1 MADLHKRLPLVS
13 WIYVIGFIVIFGI
26 AGFMVIEGY
35 SFLDALYM
43 VIITITTIGY
53 HEVHPLSV
61 AGRVFNIVLI
71 LTSFSTLTFLLAK
84 FTQFVASGDLT
95 IYFKNRQ
102 LMQAIQKKQNH
113 VVICGFGRN
122 GQQAAKTLKAQKID
136 FVVVE
141 KNKDVF
147 DDWMEHE
154 DNNLVYL
161 LDDATDDDALIKA
174 GVEKARALLITLP
187 EDADNVF
194 IVLSARS
201 MNQNLL
207 IISRASNPTATAKL
221 YKAGADNVIM
231 PDMIGGTHMA
241 TLVSK
246 PDVLEFIDFLSG
258 EDGQAIH
265 IESVSYDKLPR
276 PIRDKTLKE
285 IMDWKK
291 TGVNCIGIK
300 DERGKFVINPPD
312 TTVICTGM
320 KVMVLGT
327 LSQIA
332 EMKINV
338 GDK

>member
-1 MADLHKRLPLVS
+1 MPLIS
-13 WIYVIGFIVIFGI
+13 WIYIIGLLILFGVT
-26 AGFMVIEGY
+26 GFMLIEGY
-35 SFLDALYM
+35 NFLDALYM

-53 HEVHPLSV
+53 HEIHPLS
-61 AGRVFNIVLI
+61 ATGRAFNIVLI
-71 LTSFSTLTFLLAK
+71 ITSFSTLTLLLAK
-84 FTQFVASGDLT
+84 FTQFVASGEMT
-95 IYFKNRQ
+95 IYFKNKQ
-102 LMQAIQKKQNH
+102 LMQAIQKKENH

-136 FVVVE
+136 FAVIE
-141 KNKDVF
+141 RNKEIL
-147 DDWMEHE
+147 DDWMDHE
-154 DNNLVYL
+154 TNDLVYL
-161 LDDATDDDALIKA
+161 LDDATDDEALIRA

-201 MNQNLL
+201 LNPNLL

-300 DERGKFVINPPD
+300 DERGKFVINPPE
-312 TTVICTGM
+312 TTVITKGM

-332 EMKINV
+332 DMKVNV
-338 GDK
+338 GDM